1 MTHRRRARQ
10 LALQI
15 LFQIDL
21 GKFSLEE
28 VLETQRAERPRE
40 DWPFITGL
48 CAGVADHRRA
58 LDRLIDAHARQSGWT
73 LERLAAVDRN
83 VLRMALYELQH
94 MDTPPSVVINEAVD
108 LAKTY
113 GGAESGRFVNGVLG
127 AIFRETAGAGN
138 GPAGPARPRPRR

>member
-58 LDRLIDAHARQSGWT
+58 LDRVIETHARQSGWA
-73 LERLAAVDRN
+73 LERLAAVDRSI
-83 VLRMALYELQH
+83 LRLALYELQQGE
-94 MDTPPSVVINEAVD
+94 TPPSVVISEAVE
-108 LAKTY
+108 LAKTF

-127 AIFRETAGAGN
+127 AIFRETAGAGK
-138 GPAGPARPRPRR
+138 GRVDPARPRPRR